1 MPQGRGHRPPA
12 EDPVN
17 TLISGRCR
25 AVAGD
30 SMCMAGMSTCTLGGD
45 RSGIGERGNPMSDRR
60 GLAIVVVLAF
70 VLAACGSSSD
80 ETTTTTSTT
89 FPTDTAATAATTA
102 PAVTSTTTSSTTT
115 TTSPY
120 GGATLL
126 TTVIQQELTALGY
139 FEGAP
144 DGILGPMTVEAI
156 TAFQTDAGITAD
168 GSYGPETYEALADA
182 MEADPEIV
190 TVIQEDLM
198 DLKLYPGPAD
208 GDYGRGTLGAVEGL
222 QAKCEIEVDGRFTPY
237 THVCLEQEMGRA

>member
-1 MPQGRGHRPPA
+1 M
-12 EDPVN
+12 N
-17 TLISGRCR
+17 TLISGRSR

-30 SMCMAGMSTCTLGGD
+30 SMCMAGMATCTLDAD

-60 GLAIVVVLAF
+60 GIAIVVVLAF
-70 VLAACGSSSD
+70 VLAACGSSGD
-80 ETTTTTSTT
+80 ETTTTTTTTT
-89 FPTDTAATAATTA
+89 FPTDTTATTA

-139 FEGAP
+139 FEGEP

-190 TVIQEDLM
+190 TAIQEDLM
-198 DLKLYPGPAD
+198 ELKLYPGPAD
-208 GDYGRGTLGAVEGL
+208 GDYGR
-222 QAKCEIEVDGRFTPY
+222 IHPY
-237 THVCLEQEMGRA
+237 G

>member
-1 MPQGRGHRPPA
+1 
-12 EDPVN
+12 
-17 TLISGRCR
+17 
-25 AVAGD
+25 
-30 SMCMAGMSTCTLGGD
+30 MCMAGRPACTLGAN
-45 RSGIGERGNPMSDRR
+45 RSGIGERGNSISDRR

-89 FPTDTAATAATTA
+89 FPTDTTTTTA

-126 TTVIQQELTALGY
+126 NTVIQQELTALGY

-168 GSYGPETYEALADA
+168 GAYGPETYEALADA

-190 TVIQEDLM
+190 TAIQEDLM
-198 DLKLYPGPAD
+198 ELKLYPGPAD
-208 GDYGRGTLGAVEGL
+208 GDYGTGTLKAVEGL

>member
-1 MPQGRGHRPPA
+1 
-12 EDPVN
+12 
-17 TLISGRCR
+17 
-25 AVAGD
+25 
-30 SMCMAGMSTCTLGGD
+30 MCMAGMATCTLDAD
-45 RSGIGERGNPMSDRR
+45 RSGIGERGKPMSDRR
-60 GLAIVVVLAF
+60 GIAIVVVLAF
-70 VLAACGSSSD
+70 VLAACGSSGD
-80 ETTTTTSTT
+80 DTTTTTTTT
-89 FPTDTAATAATTA
+89 FPTDTTVTTV

-139 FEGAP
+139 FEGEP

-198 DLKLYPGPAD
+198 ELKLYPGPAD

-237 THVCLEQEMGRA
+237 THVCLEQEMGRV